1 MIETKLQELQ
11 IVIPDAPKPLA
22 SYVPA
27 VRVGDLIF
35 TSGQLPMQNGVLQFP
50 GQLGSTVSV
59 EEGSQAARISVINCL
74 SAVKGLL
81 GNLDAIE
88 QIVKV
93 TVFINSA
100 ASFTQQ
106 PEVANGASDLLLEIF
121 GEAGKH
127 SRSAVGVS
135 ALPRNASVEIEMIV
149 KVK

>member
-1 MIETKLQELQ
+1 MIEARLKELQ
-11 IVIPDAPKPLA
+11 ITVPEAPKPLA

-27 VRVGDLIF
+27 VQTGDFVF
-35 TSGQLPMQNGVLQFP
+35 TSGQLPMLDGVLQFP
-50 GQLGSTVSV
+50 GRLGDGVSV
-59 EEGSQAARISVINCL
+59 EEGRQAARISVINCL
-74 SAVKGLL
+74 SAVKSVL
-81 GNLDAIE
+81 GNLDSIE
-88 QIVKV
+88 KIVKV
-93 TVFINSA
+93 TVFISCD
-100 ASFTQQ
+100 SGFTEQ